1 MAVLAHLLCAAAAC
15 LCLHVSTAG
24 IPGQTFIEVKIK
36 EPAAGSVRG
45 VHQRVSASPGP
56 AREPDGRGTLQTQK
70 SGNVWAAFVLCLFLW
85 WPFAA
90 VARDGTVS
98 PPTCVAIIDAAV
110 NCPAR
115 PAIGAKKN
123 VEIQLK
129 SAKDRLEAAEKEQG
143 KAIGLGE
150 SDKGEPEMVD
160 FWQKELERI
169 SMNETFLK
177 DLQDRLKTDKQTR
190 LVGQLKIETSDVAK
204 EERFWCEAL
213 GMQRYASL
221 PGGSVLV
228 GFGPPSLGGEEGGYF
243 AIKIVPSSTPGAG
256 KSDRSSKAPRLSFVQ
271 TVTPAL
277 VRISRV
283 VSTGGQLIDGYGY
296 YAVQSP
302 AGVTVR
308 AYVEDRRDPVEFI
321 ALSVEPEAFEE
332 VSKSLQD
339 AGLEARGAYKLVS
352 PEMQAYMP
360 ELPPGNML
368 FGSGDARQNVQ
379 VLLLPDVKDSTDSGI
394 GGLVKELGRGP
405 TLVVNEDSSVGVGML
420 DAAERPQVPQ
430 SLAKS
435 PELTIY
441 GPETGATIETQLHWS
456 NVTCFGFVL
465 FKVSFTSACPSACQ
479 RQGGL
484 VASNA

>member
-1 MAVLAHLLCAAAAC
+1 MAVLAHLLCAAGAC
-15 LCLHVSTAG
+15 LCLYASTAG
-24 IPGQTFIEVKIK
+24 FPGQNFIEVKIT

-45 VHQRVSASPGP
+45 VHQRVSAPGL
-56 AREPDGRGTLQTQK
+56 AREPDGRGTLHQK
-70 SGNVWAAFVLCLFLW
+70 AGNVWAAFVLCLFLS

-98 PPTCVAIIDAAV
+98 PPTCVAIIDASV

-143 KAIGLGE
+143 KTIGLGE
-150 SDKGEPEMVD
+150 SDRGEPEMVD

-243 AIKIVPSSTPGAG
+243 AIKIVPSSSTPGAG
-256 KSDRSSKAPRLSFVQ
+256 KSDTSSKAPRLSFVQ

-277 VRISRV
+277 VRLSRV

-302 AGVTVR
+302 AGVMVR
-308 AYVEDRRDPVEFI
+308 AYVEDRRDPVELI

-332 VSKSLQD
+332 ASKSLQD

-379 VLLLPDVKDSTDSGI
+379 VLLLPDVKESTEAG
-394 GGLVKELGRGP
+394 GVAGLVKELGRGP

-441 GPETGATIETQLHWS
+441 GPETGATIETRLH
-456 NVTCFGFVL
+456 
-465 FKVSFTSACPSACQ
+465 
-479 RQGGL
+479 
-484 VASNA
+484 